1 VIALG
6 FFCTVLLA
14 AAASDAASYRIPN
27 WMPGVLAVGALAL
40 AFPQGSDEWVSR
52 GASFLAVVIL
62 TLSLYLAR
70 GLGGGD
76 VKLLCA
82 ASLWMP
88 FATLPVFVLVLGMA
102 GGGQALAT
110 LGARRLAPASA
121 GPPALRR
128 RMPYG
133 VSIALGGLAWAFAQ
147 VAG

>member
-1 VIALG
+1 MIALA
-6 FFCTVLLA
+6 FFCAVLLA
-14 AAASDAASYRIPN
+14 AAASDVVSYRIPN
-27 WMPGVLAVGALAL
+27 WMPGLLAVGALVL
-40 AFPQGSDEWVSR
+40 AFPQTSDDWVSR
-52 GASFLAVVIL
+52 GASFLAVVIV
-62 TLSLYLAR
+62 TLSLYLGR

-76 VKLLCA
+76 VKLLWA

-88 FATLPVFVLVLGMA
+88 FSSLPVFALVLGMA

-121 GPPALRR
+121 GPSALRR

-133 VSIALGGLAWAFAQ
+133 VSIAVGGLAWAFAQ

>member
-6 FFCTVLLA
+6 FFCAVLLA
-14 AAASDAASYRIPN
+14 AAASDALSYRIPN
-27 WMPGVLAVGALAL
+27 WMPGLLAAGALVL
-40 AFPQGSDEWVSR
+40 AFPHGSDEWVSR
-52 GASFLAVVIL
+52 GGSFLAVVIV

-76 VKLLCA
+76 VKLMCA

-88 FATLPVFVLVLGMA
+88 FATLPVFALALGMA

-110 LGARRLAPASA
+110 LGARRLAPAQI

-133 VSIALGGLAWAFAQ
+133 VSIAAGGLVWAVAQ
-147 VAG
+147 LAG